1 MVRRPAEPARTCRRR
16 RRQARRVHA
25 RSVTAIRSTKK
36 REGLHAPSMWAIPSL
51 LATAIR
57 TIHAKCARTT
67 KPRQDQTPVHLCA
80 AQRSSAARTRR
91 MTGGQSTPW
100 KADCE
105 RVFQDQAFRAKADRP
120 GPTTFWWF
128 GSTAGCGHSSAR
140 CNAPPRWYPS
150 PPGRHPRCRQR
161 VDPERSVSSADR
173 YMGPSATAGMTE

>member
-1 MVRRPAEPARTCRRR
+1 MVRRPAEPASTCRRK
-16 RRQARRVHA
+16 RRQAHA
-25 RSVTAIRSTKK
+25 RSAAAISSTKE
-36 REGLHAPSMWAIPSL
+36 RERLHAPSMWTIPSL

-57 TIHAKCARTT
+57 TIHAKCARAT

-105 RVFQDQAFRAKADRP
+105 RIFQDQASRAKADRP
-120 GPTTFWWF
+120 GLATFWWA

-140 CNAPPRWYPS
+140 CNAPARWYPS
-150 PPGRHPRCRQR
+150 PPGRHPRRR
-161 VDPERSVSSADR
+161 AARRS
-173 YMGPSATAGMTE
+173 